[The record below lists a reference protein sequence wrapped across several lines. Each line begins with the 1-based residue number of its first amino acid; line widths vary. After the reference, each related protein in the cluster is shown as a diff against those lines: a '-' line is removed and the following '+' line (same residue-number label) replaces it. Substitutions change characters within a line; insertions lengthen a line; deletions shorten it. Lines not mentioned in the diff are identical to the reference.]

1 MVELMLPQ
9 VVPLPTEPAVIATS
23 LVGKLRVVLTAPL
36 TIDET
41 TSIRPPRADRQL
53 YVAFAL
59 RHLLRRSLSVTVP
72 CLLQRA
78 IVKSARRLP

>member
-36 TIDET
+36 TIDDT
-41 TSIRPPRADRQL
+41 TILEPLGVSVNCTLARPKAD
-53 YVAFAL
+53 
-59 RHLLRRSLSVTVP
+59 
-72 CLLQRA
+72 C
-78 IVKSARRLP
+78 